1 MKTLVYILGGIGLG
15 VFGVHVYNDAGKI
28 PMAPTPMEAQYRI
41 AVSPQGWLAEP
52 VAPASPSESASRP
65 VVKPPEPALYD
76 AVSTNRPV
84 VKPPVSASRVAE
96 VVGPVVAPPE
106 PAARLAQAVG
116 PVVAPPR
123 AKHYASE
130 SWGQPAQVQVNGPG
144 ILPPFTEVFRLAGM
158 LAMLFIIVRFMRRRR
173 VAAPSDESALV
184 HELARRAQ
192 DLSQR
197 MEALETILLDR
208 TRTAR

>member
-15 VFGVHVYNDAGKI
+15 VFGVHVYNDAGRI
-28 PMAPTPMEAQYRI
+28 PMAPTPMVAESRI
-41 AVSPQGWLAEP
+41 VVTPEGWLAEP
-52 VAPASPSESASRP
+52 VAPASLSIESANRP
-65 VVKPPEPALYD
+65 VVKPPEPALYS
-76 AVSTNRPV
+76 AESSSRPA
-84 VKPPVSASRVAE
+84 VKPPEPASRVAE
-96 VVGPVVAPPE
+96 VVGPVVAPP
-106 PAARLAQAVG
+106 
-116 PVVAPPR
+116 R
-123 AKHYASE
+123 ANHYAST

-144 ILPPFTEVFRLAGM
+144 IVAPFTGLILFAGM
-158 LAMLFIIVRFMRRRR
+158 LAILFIVIRSARRGR

>member
-15 VFGVHVYNDAGKI
+15 VFGVHVYNDAGRI
-28 PMAPTPMEAQYRI
+28 PMTPTPMEAQYRI

-52 VAPASPSESASRP
+52 VAPASLSIESANRP
-65 VVKPPEPALYD
+65 VVKPPEPA
-76 AVSTNRPV
+76 
-84 VKPPVSASRVAE
+84 SRVAK
-96 VVGPVVAPPE
+96 V
-106 PAARLAQAVG
+106 VG

-130 SWGQPAQVQVNGPG
+130 PWGQPAQVQVNG
-144 ILPPFTEVFRLAGM
+144 IVAPFTGLILFAGM
-158 LAMLFIIVRFMRRRR
+158 LAILFLVIRSMRRGRT
-173 VAAPSDESALV
+173 ANPSDEPALV

>member
-15 VFGVHVYNDAGKI
+15 VFGVHVYNDAGRI
-28 PMAPTPMEAQYRI
+28 PMAPTPMVAESR
-41 AVSPQGWLAEP
+41 VVVTPQGWSVEP
-52 VAPASPSESASRP
+52 VAPASLSESANRP

-76 AVSTNRPV
+76 AESTNRPV
-84 VKPPVSASRVAE
+84 VKPPEPASYSAENRNR
-96 VVGPVVAPPE
+96 PVVAPPE

-130 SWGQPAQVQVNGPG
+130 PWGQPAQVQVNG
-144 ILPPFTEVFRLAGM
+144 IVAPFTGLILFAGM
-158 LAMLFIIVRFMRRRR
+158 LAILFLVIRSMRRGRT
-173 VAAPSDESALV
+173 ANPSDEPALV

-208 TRTAR
+208 TRAAR